1 MTATRFRVAVAAES
15 LTPWFEPAQVLRH
28 IADLGCRDVQL
39 CASLFANRIAFGAS
53 EVWELR
59 RRLDAL
65 GLRAESMS
73 TFPYRMD
80 AARYVDFLRRV
91 IRAASVL
98 DLRVMN
104 IYLFPFLSAGDDD
117 ETAITRFAQA
127 IRPLADEAMA
137 CSLTFC
143 LEPEYFDLTRDV
155 SGLRRVLDAVAHP
168 GLRLTFD
175 ACNLYQGGEEAF
187 PYAYESLRAHIG
199 HVHLKNGSVFIDG
212 RHPPDEKAFAFA
224 PPNEHRTMRWGPLE
238 DGALNIHALL
248 ARLRSDA
255 YDGVVV
261 LEPHT
266 RNADKQLDFLGREFD
281 FVTAHS
287 ARG

>member
-1 MTATRFRVAVAAES
+1 
-15 LTPWFEPAQVLRH
+15 
-28 IADLGCRDVQL
+28 
-39 CASLFANRIAFGAS
+39 
-53 EVWELR
+53 
-59 RRLDAL
+59 
-65 GLRAESMS
+65 MS

-199 HVHLKNGSVFIDG
+199 HVHLKNGSVF
-212 RHPPDEKAFAFA
+212 RRTNTA
-224 PPNEHRTMRWGPLE
+224 PCAGDRSRTARSTSTPCW
-238 DGALNIHALL
+238 HACAATRTTASSCWSRTPATRTNSSTSSVANSISSPRT
-248 ARLRSDA
+248 AR
-255 YDGVVV
+255 
-261 LEPHT
+261 
-266 RNADKQLDFLGREFD
+266 ADD
-281 FVTAHS
+281 
-287 ARG
+287 